1 MTHWK
6 KLTNPDYIGAYAIE
20 DGKDLVLTIAYV
32 RQESVIGSDGKKEEC
47 IVCHFSEKD
56 AKPMIL
62 NVTNCKTISKLYGT
76 PLIEQWAGKK
86 VQIGIEK
93 VKAFGDI
100 VEALRIRSRRPIE
113 AVDTVYHCADCKK
126 EITDFE
132 RFSATQIA
140 AITQKKY
147 GCTLCSECSQKR
159 KKDAEESCNESE

>member
-86 VQIGIEK
+86 VTDRHRKSQKHLEILLKHLEYAPRDQLKLLTPYIIVQIAK
-93 VKAFGDI
+93 RK
-100 VEALRIRSRRPIE
+100 LRILKGFQPLRLLR
-113 AVDTVYHCADCKK
+113 
-126 EITDFE
+126 
-132 RFSATQIA
+132 
-140 AITQKKY
+140 
-147 GCTLCSECSQKR
+147 
-159 KKDAEESCNESE
+159 

>member
-100 VEALRIRSRRPIE
+100 VEALRIRSRDQLKLLTPYII
-113 AVDTVYHCADCKK
+113 V
-126 EITDFE
+126 
-132 RFSATQIA
+132 QIA
-140 AITQKKY
+140 
-147 GCTLCSECSQKR
+147 KR
-159 KKDAEESCNESE
+159 KLRISKGFQPLRLLR